1 MLLPAAYRLT
11 ASHLIV
17 EVTESEPVIN
27 PLWLDMAVSRSRWRK
42 EALVEALLPDGETGD
57 LADISNRLRN
67 SLATI
72 GGTLLRPAQLAG
84 EITMGE
90 AGLRNAAGFFL
101 PSDDRFTR
109 GTERDLEAMQ
119 TWPEDLIRQTAL
131 LWRAAAVP
139 RLHWLPRVRCR

>member
-1 MLLPAAYRLT
+1 M
-11 ASHLIV
+11 SC
-17 EVTESEPVIN
+17 
-27 PLWLDMAVSRSRWRK
+27 SRWRK

-90 AGLRNAAGFFL
+90 EGLRNAAGFFL